1 MRSQIRLALIFFFFF
16 LVSPEALAGK
26 RVAMVVGN
34 SAYQNVPV
42 LPNPVNDAAAMAD
55 LFKGAGFDVVQVYQD
70 LKNSA
75 LRRTLNSFFDSV
87 RDADV
92 AVVYFA
98 GHGIEIEGSNYII
111 PVDAVLERDRD
122 VYDEAVSLD
131 RIVQSIEP
139 ARKLRLVILDA
150 CRENPFTKSM
160 RRSVAARGISR
171 GLARVDPDTPNT
183 LVAFAAKA
191 GATAEDGVGEHSPF
205 TTSLLKHLT
214 VPGLDVRRAL
224 GLVRDEVMS
233 STNNR
238 QEPFVFGSLGGADV
252 ALVPAPTVEPTLS
265 SNNLADVRADYQLA
279 ERVGTEE
286 AWDYFIAAHKSGF
299 YSDLAKAQRN
309 KLAAGSAR
317 NDFSEKGRVP
327 AAATAQ
333 QPIDPSQENGGQG
346 KLKVANLKDQLPLPA
361 QDAPTDSKIA
371 VSPKVIAPGR
381 EPLAKEVVDWES
393 VKNTTDQSALESFI
407 RRYPNSPLSI
417 TARQRLDALNRA
429 AEEREAKARAE
440 REAAI
445 KKAAEE
451 REAKERAD
459 REAAKKAAED
469 ARIQAEQKK
478 AELAKAAEERE
489 AKARAEREAAKKAA
503 DEARLQ
509 AEQKK
514 AELAKAAEEREAK
527 ARAERE
533 AAKKAADEARLQA
546 EQKKAELAKA
556 AEEREAKA
564 RADREAAVKKAA
576 EEREAKEQADREA
589 AKKTAEDARVQAE
602 QKKAELA
609 KAGEE
614 REAKARADREAAKK
628 AAEDARIQAEQK
640 KAELAAA
647 KKREEEERLAKA
659 AEAERAAKEK
669 AAEMKAAEAKK
680 AAEEAERRKSEQ
692 EAEALRAAA
701 AALRAAREQKD
712 REAEA
717 EQKKAELAAAQAKAC
732 KQEQTRFEELDAK
745 GSGGTGV
752 TDVQAFAKTVTCD
765 PLRSQVAALVDRFKA
780 EVAKRAMTSPN
791 SPELVRAAQ
800 NELARIGCLSGKI
813 DGSLETAKKA
823 LGRYAAITGSSPSPA
838 EISEDVVST
847 LSKQTGRICPLECKS
862 GETAKGEVCVAADK
876 PAKPTTASRRK
887 HEDEEDDAR
896 ARRRAAPKVV
906 AETPKRVRAAPAPQ
920 ARQQAVARPPSEFS
934 GGGGGGGGGARTMIG
949 VGF

>member
-527 ARAERE
+527 ARA
-533 AAKKAADEARLQA
+533 
-546 EQKKAELAKA
+546 
-556 AEEREAKA
+556 
-564 RADREAAVKKAA
+564 DREAAVKKAA

-609 KAGEE
+609 KAAEE

-752 TDVQAFAKTVTCD
+752 TDVQAFAKAVTCD

-862 GETAKGEVCVAADK
+862 GETAKGEICVAADK

-906 AETPKRVRAAPAPQ
+906 AETPKRMRAAPAPQ

>member
-1 MRSQIRLALIFFFFF
+1 
-16 LVSPEALAGK
+16 
-26 RVAMVVGN
+26 MVVGN

-252 ALVPAPTVEPTLS
+252 ALVPAPTVDPPPS

-317 NDFSEKGRVP
+317 NDFSEKGRVS

-445 KKAAEE
+445 KKAAE
-451 REAKERAD
+451 
-459 REAAKKAAED
+459 D
-469 ARIQAEQKK
+469 ARI
-478 AELAKAAEERE
+478 
-489 AKARAEREAAKKAA
+489 
-503 DEARLQ
+503 Q

-609 KAGEE
+609 KAAEE

-647 KKREEEERLAKA
+647 KKREEEERLARA

-800 NELARIGCLSGKI
+800 NELARIGCLSGKV

-823 LGRYAAITGSSPSPA
+823 LDRYAAITRSSPSPA

-862 GETAKGEVCVAADK
+862 GETAKGEICVAADK

-887 HEDEEDDAR
+887 HEDEDDDTR

>member
-252 ALVPAPTVEPTLS
+252 ALVPAPTVDPPPS

-317 NDFSEKGRVP
+317 NDFSEKGRVS

-445 KKAAEE
+445 KKAAE
-451 REAKERAD
+451 
-459 REAAKKAAED
+459 D
-469 ARIQAEQKK
+469 ARI
-478 AELAKAAEERE
+478 
-489 AKARAEREAAKKAA
+489 
-503 DEARLQ
+503 Q

-609 KAGEE
+609 KAAEE

-647 KKREEEERLAKA
+647 KKREEEERLARA

-800 NELARIGCLSGKI
+800 NELARIGCLSGKV

-823 LGRYAAITGSSPSPA
+823 LDRYAAITRSSPSPA

-862 GETAKGEVCVAADK
+862 GETAKGEICVAADK

-887 HEDEEDDAR
+887 HEDEDDDTR